1 MRGRIREKEKE
12 KGRKEGRKE
21 RETAA
26 IQKKRYKWPDA
37 LTIDRLLRLI

>member
-26 IQKKRYKWPDA
+26 IQKKKIQVAGCTD
-37 LTIDRLLRLI
+37 D